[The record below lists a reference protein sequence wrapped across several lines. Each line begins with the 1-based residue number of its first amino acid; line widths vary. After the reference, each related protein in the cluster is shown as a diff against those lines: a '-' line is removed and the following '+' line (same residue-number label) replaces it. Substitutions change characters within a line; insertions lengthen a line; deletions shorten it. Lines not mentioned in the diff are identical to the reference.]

1 MTDLPPAIAELL
13 TAWTA
18 RDWYALAVVGVV
30 LVMRGITNTP
40 QWALITRRWEW
51 LPPVLLGSV
60 AGLADAYYSGAPW
73 RLAVLQAFAAGLQ
86 IGLGA
91 IGVHHAWK
99 RINDTRPPRWRGFPV
114 LLLGIG
120 ASGCASSQREACYA
134 LQWSRRLNATER
146 DLGDCGRFW
155 GLGGWIARGSRERR
169 WHPDGGTVGGRGAKV
184 QFLSFQ
190 GPGCL
195 ASGAGD
201 LCSTGPLAPRGTG
214 KLDHYTTTACRSGAT

>member
-1 MTDLPPAIAELL
+1 MTDLPPELAELL
-13 TAWTA
+13 SAWHA

-60 AGLADAYYSGAPW
+60 AGLVDAYYSGVHW
-73 RLAVLQAFAAGLQ
+73 RLAVLQAVAAGLQ

-91 IGVHHAWK
+91 IGTHHAWK
-99 RINDTRPPRWRGFPV
+99 RINETKPTRWRGFPV

-134 LQWSRRLNATER
+134 RAHAAAHAHADAACPDWDACSPEER
-146 DLGDCGRFW
+146 DAIL
-155 GLGGWIARGSRERR
+155 ERYQ
-169 WHPDGGTVGGRGAKV
+169 AA
-184 QFLSFQ
+184 QE
-190 GPGCL
+190 
-195 ASGAGD
+195 
-201 LCSTGPLAPRGTG
+201 
-214 KLDHYTTTACRSGAT
+214 ACP